1 MEVLLVRSFVEFSGV
16 SKAMFIFFFLPIF
29 LTEDYRAPPIVSNTT
44 YVLAWNGPND
54 VCFYK
59 YKISVD
65 VSIFSL
71 IGNPRFGVTGQNVT
85 LLYVDN
91 IGEFPYLNLVTKEE
105 KYGVIPQSGD
115 LNAHLQKAESDIIR
129 HFPEDRLGLAVIDL
143 EEWKPIW
150 IRNRGDRMA
159 YRKKSIDLVKKVHP
173 TFTEADAE
181 IVAKKKFEYA
191 AKNYML
197 KTLQLAQRLRPKN
210 YWGYHN
216 FPDCYNYYYRDDPY
230 SGSCPEIEKKRN
242 NELDWLWNETTAL
255 YPSIYL
261 SSILRD
267 SQKAALYSRNRINE
281 ALRISKVRNR
291 DNPLPVFVYMRSVY
305 MDNSTLFLSETDLV
319 HTIGETLA
327 LGASGIVIW
336 GSYAIAQTEVACR
349 NLKTFERET
358 LSPYLINVTL
368 AAKMCHQAL
377 CQDRGFCTRKDW
389 NSNDYLHLNPKNF
402 VIKFAYCDKF
412 IVYGEPSIEDLQQ
425 FSDKFDCTC
434 FANVTCK
441 KNDAVENVNNIR
453 VCINEEICISA
464 FVDPGGRR
472 KSTTKPKTT
481 ATDIATTAITIPAAI
496 TTTTTKTTPI
506 NTPAAITT
514 TTAIPRSP
522 IIGATTAATTAI
534 TTPAT
539 TTSTTKRKRIF

>member
-1 MEVLLVRSFVEFSGV
+1 MEVLLARSFVDFSGV

-54 VCFYK
+54 LCFNK

-71 IGNPRFGVTGQNVT
+71 VGNPRLGLTNQKVT

-91 IGEFPYLNLVTKEE
+91 IGQFPYISLTTKEE
-105 KYGVIPQSGD
+105 KHGGIPPLGD
-115 LNAHLQKAESDIIR
+115 QDTHLKKVENDITRI
-129 HFPEDRLGLAVIDL
+129 FPKDILGLAVIDL
-143 EEWKPIW
+143 EEWIPIW
-150 IRNRGDRMA
+150 ERNRGDRLD
-159 YRKKSIDLVKKVHP
+159 YRKKTLDWVKQANP
-173 TFTEADAE
+173 GISDENAE
-181 IVAKKKFEYA
+181 PIAKEEFEDA
-191 AKNYML
+191 AKDYML
-197 KTLQLAQRLRPKN
+197 KTLQLAQRLRPRN

-216 FPDCYNYYYRDDPY
+216 FPDCFNYNFNNDPY
-230 SGSCPEIEKKRN
+230 NGSCPEIEKKRN

-261 SSILRD
+261 STALRD
-267 SQKAALYSRNRINE
+267 SQKAALFSRNRINE

-305 MDNSTLFLSETDLV
+305 TDNSTLFLSETDLV

-336 GSYAIAQTEVACR
+336 GSYVIVQSEVACR

-402 VIKFAYCDKF
+402 VIKFAYCNKF

-441 KNDAVENVNNIR
+441 KNNAVENVKNIR
-453 VCINEEICISA
+453 VCINEEVCISA
-464 FVDPGGRR
+464 FVDPGEISQ
-472 KSTTKPKTT
+472 STTKPKTT
-481 ATDIATTAITIPAAI
+481 STTI
-496 TTTTTKTTPI
+496 
-506 NTPAAITT
+506 
-514 TTAIPRSP
+514 
-522 IIGATTAATTAI
+522 ATTAI
-534 TTPAT
+534 TTPATTIAT